1 MTRKYYFLLF
11 SPTNVYNYF
20 LFYFN
25 RLGNGVYLMEPSGAS
40 ACSFG
45 SDDTLPSTEAFIALK
60 IVDKDNLE
68 LKVTEYNIDDYTAE
82 RTKSGYICEKEG
94 INYLFRFYFYMN

>member
-1 MTRKYYFLLF
+1 MTRKNHFYYF
-11 SPTNVYNYF
+11 SPTNAYNHF
-20 LFYFN
+20 HFYFD

-45 SDDTLPSTEAFIALK
+45 SDDTLPSAEAFIALK

-68 LKVTEYNIDDYTAE
+68 LKVTQYNVDDYTAE
-82 RTKSGYICEKEG
+82 RTESGYICEGEG
-94 INYLFRFYFYMN
+94 IKNLFCF

>member
-1 MTRKYYFLLF
+1 
-11 SPTNVYNYF
+11 
-20 LFYFN
+20 
-25 RLGNGVYLMEPSGAS
+25 MEPSGAS

-94 INYLFRFYFYMN
+94 INYIHISFLFLHELIQPN